1 MDNPDSGSEDAVTET
16 LEQEKLRLE
25 VKQLRNSSRIFDGRV
40 RAADLLHPLVTLV
53 IAICTIVLASK
64 TGLLDAKRLELSAT
78 SERFRT
84 ENMLAEARQREM
96 QLQYDALSERVDSLG
111 SIVKNTEKIR
121 QVVKRLSDDPAL
133 DIDLNF
139 LAEPPELSINV
150 FVGELAGSPNYE
162 FDLDGVFGALHSIE
176 RLVTFD
182 RIEISYVTLSK
193 SDVAAIVSLDP
204 RQLKLIGNMLGNEE
218 ASRLSELRAIKSM
231 SLKNQAMDDL
241 SWLSTVPKLESLEIV
256 DVPIDGNDFE
266 RNFDFAES
274 LRSLVLNDVS
284 VGDEVVQVIS
294 RFPRLRLL
302 AIKDTNVSVEG
313 LRKLAAR
320 VELSLIAKTDASER
334 QLGELRSIRGKGG
347 RVLHIGNFDSGLD
360 FETHVKVY
368 ANTQNAIDKFA
379 TDRPE

>member
-1 MDNPDSGSEDAVTET
+1 MDPNSGSEDAVTET

-25 VKQLRNSSRIFDGRV
+25 VEQLRNSGRIFDGRV

-53 IAICTIVLASK
+53 IAICTIVLASQA
-64 TGLLDAKRLELSAT
+64 GLLDAKRLELSAR

-96 QLQYDALSERVDSLG
+96 QLQYDVLSERVDSLG
-111 SIVKNTEKIR
+111 SIIENTEKIR

-133 DIDLNF
+133 NIDLNF
-139 LAEPPELSINV
+139 LAEPPELSMHV
-150 FVGELAGSPNYE
+150 FVGELVASPNYE

-182 RIEISYVTLSK
+182 RIEINYVTLSK

-204 RQLKLIGNMLGNEE
+204 RQLKLIGNMLGNGE
-218 ASRLSELRAIKSM
+218 ASRLSELRTIKSM
-231 SLKNQAMDDL
+231 TLKNQAMDDL
-241 SWLSTVPKLESLEIV
+241 SWLSTLPKLESLEIV

-266 RNFDFAES
+266 HNFDFAES
-274 LRSLVLNDVS
+274 LRSLVLNNVS

-320 VELSLIAKTDASER
+320 VELSLMAKTDASER
-334 QLGELRSIRGKGG
+334 QLAELRSIRGKGG
-347 RVLHIGNFDSGLD
+347 RALHIGNFDSGLD

-368 ANTQNAIDKFA
+368 ATTQNVIDKFA